1 MSEIVRLDPQNLHA
15 LAHPLRVRLLNLLR
29 AEGPSTA
36 TRLAERLGQ
45 SSGLTSYHL
54 RKLAAHGFVEEDPR
68 PGRER
73 WWRSVH
79 AETTLDADSG
89 RAEPEVTEGY
99 LRAVAA
105 ADFARLDA
113 FLGELA
119 LVPREWDDGFTM
131 STHAVRLNPAE
142 AKELLEA
149 VEALVRRYPTDD
161 PENRP
166 DDGRERVVVQYQVLP
181 ELRALRGSK

>member
-1 MSEIVRLDPQNLHA
+1 MPDSVHLDPQNLRA

-54 RKLAAHGFVEEDPR
+54 RQLAAYGFVAEEPR

-73 WWRSVH
+73 WWRAVH
-79 AETTLDADSG
+79 GGTTLDTETG
-89 RAEPEVTEGY
+89 RAAPEAAEGY
-99 LRAVAA
+99 MRAVAA

-181 ELRALRGSK
+181 QLRTGGESA